1 MEHLSSL
8 EKKSCVQTA
17 EFQLERKHQKCYIFE
32 YSVEFCDNKID
43 NYGLHKTGENVKAED
58 AQNPVNVTGV
68 HAFLG
73 LVNNSS
79 CQTYLQSSEQY
90 TSRHYTELHGLRI
103 VRQLQ
108 GK

>member
-1 MEHLSSL
+1 M
-8 EKKSCVQTA
+8 
-17 EFQLERKHQKCYIFE
+17 
-32 YSVEFCDNKID
+32 
-43 NYGLHKTGENVKAED
+43 KAED

-103 VRQLQ
+103 VRQLP

>member
-1 MEHLSSL
+1 M
-8 EKKSCVQTA
+8 
-17 EFQLERKHQKCYIFE
+17 
-32 YSVEFCDNKID
+32 
-43 NYGLHKTGENVKAED
+43 KAEG

-79 CQTYLQSSEQY
+79 CQTYLQSSDQY
-90 TSRHYTELHGLRI
+90 TSRNYIELHGLQI
-103 VRQLQ
+103 VRQLP